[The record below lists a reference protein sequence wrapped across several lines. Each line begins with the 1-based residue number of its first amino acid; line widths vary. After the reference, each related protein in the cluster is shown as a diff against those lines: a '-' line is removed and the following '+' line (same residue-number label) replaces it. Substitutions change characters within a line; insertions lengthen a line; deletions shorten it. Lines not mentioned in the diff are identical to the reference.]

1 MAETVRVRKLKSKP
15 CRQCKVLFHPRNSLQ
30 IACCPGCAISYIS
43 EAREKKAKAEIR
55 KAQKKERVS
64 VMIRKNRAK
73 TKSEWL
79 NDLQKLVNKYVRLRD
94 LKDGC
99 ISCEKPA
106 SWGGQWHCSHYYAVG
121 SSSFV
126 RFNLWNLNKSCS
138 VCNTHLSGNIGEYTP
153 RIIEKIGQD
162 RFDWLFANRSN
173 IANYDVEWI
182 KRAIKIARKGIKRQE
197 RRQWKD

>member
-94 LKDGC
+94 LKYGC

>member
-1 MAETVRVRKLKSKP
+1 VAETVRVRKLKSKP

-94 LKDGC
+94 LKDAC

>member
-94 LKDGC
+94 LKDAC